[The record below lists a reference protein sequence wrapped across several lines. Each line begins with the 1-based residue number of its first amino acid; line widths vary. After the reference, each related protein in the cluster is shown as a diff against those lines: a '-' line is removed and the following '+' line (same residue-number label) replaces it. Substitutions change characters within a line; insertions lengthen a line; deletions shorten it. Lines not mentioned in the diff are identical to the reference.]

1 MRTLVFLFLSLLC
14 ISTAHAQSVAI
25 NNDGSSANT
34 SALLDVKS
42 TTKGMLI
49 PRMDSLQ
56 RASITLPATGLL
68 VYQTNK
74 DSGFYFYDGT
84 AWQELTNTGNNLWK
98 KNNTNIYNNNSGN
111 VGIGTNNP
119 LARLHVIDSSV
130 IFSAIGDVPVTAGP
144 VPISGAGRRM
154 MWYPDKAAFRAGYV
168 NNFGFGSNWDK
179 DSIGNYSFATGNSTK
194 AKGLYS
200 TATGFFSQAN
210 GISSSAFGF
219 SQATADYASSMGTSV
234 ATAQYATAI
243 GFSGARGV
251 RSTAMGSSQVYSL
264 YGTGGGQANVTGEY
278 ATAFG
283 LSATNGDYA
292 VAMGRGI
299 ANSTYAVAMGQ
310 SIAEASYAVSL
321 GNNTKAKSPNSLVAG
336 MYNDTLAT
344 NRLFEIGNGTVPARS
359 NALTLLTNNNFGIG
373 TSVPLA
379 RLHVTDSN
387 VVFTGPATVPGS
399 TVHNPAIEGPG
410 TRLLWYPQ
418 RAAFRVGSVTN
429 IEWNKA
435 NIGRYS
441 FAAGFNTI
449 ASGEGS
455 VAIGMNLTSLGT
467 GSFVAGNSSSTN
479 SGVAIGSF
487 ANSNG
492 GVAIGTTAN
501 ASGNSSI
508 AIGIIA
514 TASGNGAAAIG
525 SSVSATGASSVA
537 MGNATLAAGTSS
549 FAIGYNSR
557 ALGYG
562 AVAMGESAYAEGFNS
577 LSVGYFTKAKS
588 NYSAV
593 IGQFNDTS
601 ATNRL
606 FEIGNGTA
614 NNARNNA
621 LTVLDNSNVGI
632 GVLNPL
638 ERLHVSGN
646 IRSTTLAGVGTRLT
660 SVDANGTFTNIAT
673 GSNGQVLTI
682 VTGSPT
688 WSANNSW
695 GTLGNTG
702 TTSATNFIGT
712 TDANDLVIR
721 TTNIERIRIAAG
733 GNVGI
738 GTNAPAKQTEII
750 GAASTTPVT
759 LVIGNRGGFGPAAM
773 EFVSDYGLG
782 NQWRPGYIRSN
793 DIGGFTGAVE
803 VYTNGTGAGNLYGN
817 VKGLEVRNGVTYTA
831 SGTVSSFSDERIK
844 NNVKPFTNG
853 LDIINQINPVSF
865 YYNQQSPFQTDKMQ
879 VGIMA
884 QELEKIAPYMVD
896 KNVTKDFEDLRSVNN
911 QAYIFL
917 LINAIKEQNKKMDE
931 QQKKIEI
938 LTNQNLQQQVQI
950 GTILKKLK

>member
-84 AWQELTNTGNNLWK
+84 AWQEFTNTGNNLWK

-119 LARLHVIDSSV
+119 LARLHVTDSSV
-130 IFSAIGDVPVTAGP
+130 LFSAVGGTPPFPDDVPVNGQGRRMMWYPGKAAFRVGFVAAVNWDKDSIGSWSFASGYDTKASGGSSTALGGNTIASGNTATSMGGSTRASGLLSTSMGYNTKAIGNVSTSMGNSTIASGTESTSMGNSTIASGAAATSMGLSSVASGDYSTSMGNNTKAKSVNSLVIGIYNDTTNNNRLFEIGNGTANNARSNALTVLSNGNAGIGTTFP
-144 VPISGAGRRM
+144 QARLHIVDSSVLFSALSNIPATPANVPISGNGRRM

-168 NNFGFGSNWDK
+168 ADVKWDK
-179 DSIGNYSFATGNSTK
+179 ENIGNYSFATGYDTK
-194 AKGLYS
+194 ASGNYSIAMGIFTEAPAERGVAIGYACLASGVGGIALGTGSVASGNWSTSIGFGRATNDYATNLGGYNSLASGYTSTSMGYNSVASGYISTSMGGNTIASGAYS
-200 TATGFFSQAN
+200 TV
-210 GISSSAFGF
+210 
-219 SQATADYASSMGTSV
+219 MGQYSV
-234 ATAQYATAI
+234 ASGNWSTSIGFDNKAIGDFSIAMGASNTAI
-243 GFSGARGV
+243 
-251 RSTAMGSSQVYSL
+251 
-264 YGTGGGQANVTGEY
+264 
-278 ATAFG
+278 
-283 LSATNGDYA
+283 
-292 VAMGRGI
+292 
-299 ANSTYAVAMGQ
+299 
-310 SIAEASYAVSL
+310 ASYSTVM
-321 GNNTKAKSPNSLVAG
+321 GNNTKARSVNSLVIG
-336 MYNDTLAT
+336 INNDTT
-344 NRLFEIGNGTVPARS
+344 N
-359 NALTLLTNNNFGIG
+359 TN
-373 TSVPLA
+373 T
-379 RLHVTDSN
+379 
-387 VVFTGPATVPGS
+387 
-399 TVHNPAIEGPG
+399 
-410 TRLLWYPQ
+410 
-418 RAAFRVGSVTN
+418 
-429 IEWNKA
+429 
-435 NIGRYS
+435 
-441 FAAGFNTI
+441 
-449 ASGEGS
+449 
-455 VAIGMNLTSLGT
+455 
-467 GSFVAGNSSSTN
+467 
-479 SGVAIGSF
+479 
-487 ANSNG
+487 
-492 GVAIGTTAN
+492 
-501 ASGNSSI
+501 
-508 AIGIIA
+508 
-514 TASGNGAAAIG
+514 
-525 SSVSATGASSVA
+525 
-537 MGNATLAAGTSS
+537 
-549 FAIGYNSR
+549 
-557 ALGYG
+557 
-562 AVAMGESAYAEGFNS
+562 
-577 LSVGYFTKAKS
+577 
-588 NYSAV
+588 
-593 IGQFNDTS
+593 
-601 ATNRL
+601 L

-614 NNARNNA
+614 INARSNA
-621 LTVLDNSNVGI
+621 LTVLSN
-632 GVLNPL
+632 
-638 ERLHVSGN
+638 
-646 IRSTTLAGVGTRLT
+646 
-660 SVDANGTFTNIAT
+660 
-673 GSNGQVLTI
+673 
-682 VTGSPT
+682 
-688 WSANNSW
+688 
-695 GTLGNTG
+695 
-702 TTSATNFIGT
+702 
-712 TDANDLVIR
+712 
-721 TTNIERIRIAAG
+721 

-738 GTNAPAKQTEII
+738 GTANPNAALQLGNVTAARKIVLYDAANNDHQFSGFGLENDKVRYQIASTAGNHVFFAGVTTTTSNELMRIQGNGNVGIGTTSPAKKTEII
-750 GAASTTPVT
+750 GAASATPVT

-931 QQKKIEI
+931 QQKKIET
-938 LTNQNLQQQVQI
+938 LTIQNLQQQVQI